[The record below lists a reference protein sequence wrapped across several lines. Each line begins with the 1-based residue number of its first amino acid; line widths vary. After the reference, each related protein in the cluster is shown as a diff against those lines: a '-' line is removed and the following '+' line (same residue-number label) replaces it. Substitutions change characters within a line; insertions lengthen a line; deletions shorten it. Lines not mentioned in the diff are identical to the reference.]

1 MKAIESIKIFLI
13 LMLISQHGIASDQ
26 VAISESDSKPS
37 VSVEIEIKGLE
48 EVTSN
53 TSQTMKTLNNSIQ
66 NLDKIITEIY
76 TSPEKLTPEQLEYLK
91 ALIEATDS
99 MMISATQTIIT
110 AEAAIESLEI
120 PANRII
126 DEAINETNSK
136 LIQPYVEKALTEIA
150 VWRFSLIGLVTLL
163 AILLTY
169 LIITSRNL
177 VELISGQYRLVHISR
192 LPSEEAHRQERQ
204 GHHLD
209 TTNNE

>member
-1 MKAIESIKIFLI
+1 MKTIESIKIFLT
-13 LMLISQHGIASDQ
+13 LMLISQHGIASNH

-48 EVTSN
+48 EVTSH
-53 TSQTMKTLNNSIQ
+53 TSNTMKTLNSSIQ

-110 AEAAIESLEI
+110 AEAAIESLEV

-136 LIQPYVEKALTEIA
+136 LVQPYVEKALTEIA
-150 VWRFSLIGLVTLL
+150 IWRFSLIGLVTLL

-177 VELISGQYRLVHISR
+177 VELISGQYRLIHISR
-192 LPSEEAHRQERQ
+192 LPSEEAQRQAPQ
-204 GHHLD
+204 DHHLN